1 MAKFANVEGLVNLR
15 NNNKAEY
22 LKWLKIIFEC
32 FDSFSQKSEQIG
44 KIKIDQWAQVEAVD
58 GRNAIIHLLTW
69 ADFLNVSFLIFNKF
83 VFLISVSDWIIS
95 DKVRKLWKG

>member
-1 MAKFANVEGLVNLR
+1 VRILDKLID
-15 NNNKAEY
+15 NNDAEY
-22 LKWLKIIFEC
+22 LKCSNVLFKC